1 MRTRNARNTTRHKPD
16 QNTLESPRLE
26 SMQESETN
34 PMNDL
39 QLFAPTR
46 GLGAYR
52 EECAI
57 DRNTVI
63 ISSSAK
69 PTSASAA
76 LNALP
81 KSGSKRR
88 RVYEYLKQTGG
99 ATDEE
104 IERAL
109 GISGNTVR
117 PTRGS
122 LVKDKFVYATD
133 LERPTLAGNMAIVWK
148 AR

>member
-1 MRTRNARNTTRHKPD
+1 MWTRNARHTTRHKPD
-16 QNTLESPRLE
+16 QDPLESPRPQ
-26 SMQESETN
+26 SMQESEAN
-34 PMNDL
+34 QMNDL
-39 QLFAPTR
+39 QLFAPSR

-52 EECAI
+52 EDIAI
-57 DRNTVI
+57 DCNTVI
-63 ISSSAK
+63 ISPSAK
-69 PTSASAA
+69 PTSVIAA

>member
-1 MRTRNARNTTRHKPD
+1 MR
-16 QNTLESPRLE
+16 
-26 SMQESETN
+26 ESEAD
-34 PMNDL
+34 PMSDL

-63 ISSSAK
+63 ISPSAK
-69 PTSASAA
+69 PTSALAA
-76 LNALP
+76 LRALP

-88 RVYEYLKQTGG
+88 RVYEYLMQTGG

-122 LVKDKFVYATD
+122 LVKDKFVYATE
-133 LERPTLAGNMAIVWK
+133 LERPTISGNMAIVWK
-148 AR
+148 AL

>member
-1 MRTRNARNTTRHKPD
+1 
-16 QNTLESPRLE
+16 
-26 SMQESETN
+26 MQEVCSMT
-34 PMNDL
+34 DL
-39 QLFAPTR
+39 QMFAPSR

-52 EECAI
+52 EDIAI

-63 ISSSAK
+63 ISPSAR

-88 RVYEYLKQTGG
+88 RIYEYLKHSGG

-122 LVKDKFVYATD
+122 LVKDKFVIATE
-133 LERPTLAGNMAIVWK
+133 LERPTIAGNMAIVWK
-148 AR
+148 VR

>member
-1 MRTRNARNTTRHKPD
+1 
-16 QNTLESPRLE
+16 
-26 SMQESETN
+26 
-34 PMNDL
+34 
-39 QLFAPTR
+39 
-46 GLGAYR
+46 
-52 EECAI
+52 
-57 DRNTVI
+57 
-63 ISSSAK
+63 
-69 PTSASAA
+69 
-76 LNALP
+76 
-81 KSGSKRR
+81 
-88 RVYEYLKQTGG
+88 LKQTGG

>member
-1 MRTRNARNTTRHKPD
+1 MR
-16 QNTLESPRLE
+16 
-26 SMQESETN
+26 ESEAD

-39 QLFAPTR
+39 QLFAPSR

-52 EECAI
+52 EDIAI

-63 ISSSAK
+63 ISPSAK

-122 LVKDKFVYATD
+122 LVKDKFVIATD

-148 AR
+148 AL

>member
-1 MRTRNARNTTRHKPD
+1 MWQRNDRHTARHQPD
-16 QNTLESPRLE
+16 QDPLESPRPQSLR
-26 SMQESETN
+26 ESEAN
-34 PMNDL
+34 QMNDL
-39 QLFAPTR
+39 QLFAPSR

-52 EECAI
+52 EDIAI

-63 ISSSAK
+63 ISPSAK
-69 PTSASAA
+69 PTSALAA

-122 LVKDKFVYATD
+122 LVKDKFVVATE

-148 AR
+148 AL

>member
-1 MRTRNARNTTRHKPD
+1 MRQRNDRNTARHQSN
-16 QNTLESPRLE
+16 QNSMVTSRHESLH
-26 SMQESETN
+26 ESETN
-34 PMNDL
+34 QMNDL
-39 QLFAPTR
+39 QLFAPSH
-46 GLGAYR
+46 GLGTYR
-52 EECAI
+52 ENIAI

-63 ISSSAK
+63 ISPSAK
-69 PTSASAA
+69 PTSALAA

-88 RVYEYLKQTGG
+88 QVYEYLKQSGG

-104 IERAL
+104 IEHAL

-148 AR
+148 AH

>member
-1 MRTRNARNTTRHKPD
+1 
-16 QNTLESPRLE
+16 
-26 SMQESETN
+26 MQESETN
-34 PMNDL
+34 QMTDL
-39 QLFAPTR
+39 QMFTPTR

-52 EECAI
+52 EDIAI

-63 ISSSAK
+63 ISPSAR
-69 PTSASAA
+69 PTSALAA

-88 RVYEYLKQTGG
+88 RVYEYLRQCGG

-122 LVKDKFVYATD
+122 LVKDKFVIATD
-133 LERPTLAGNMAIVWK
+133 LERPTISGNMAIVWK
-148 AR
+148 VR

>member
-1 MRTRNARNTTRHKPD
+1 
-16 QNTLESPRLE
+16 LVSPRLE
-26 SMQESETN
+26 SLQESETN
-34 PMNDL
+34 TMSDL

-69 PTSASAA
+69 PTSVIAA
-76 LNALP
+76 LQALP

-88 RVYEYLKQTGG
+88 RVYDYLKQTGG

-122 LVKDKFVYATD
+122 LVKDKFVYATE
-133 LERPTLAGNMAIVWK
+133 LERPTISGNMAIVWK

>member
-1 MRTRNARNTTRHKPD
+1 
-16 QNTLESPRLE
+16 
-26 SMQESETN
+26 MQESETHQ
-34 PMNDL
+34 MTDL
-39 QLFAPTR
+39 QMFTPTR

-52 EECAI
+52 EDIAI

-63 ISSSAK
+63 ISPSAK

-109 GISGNTVR
+109 RISGNTVR

-122 LVKDKFVYATD
+122 LVKDKFVIATD
-133 LERPTLAGNMAIVWK
+133 LERPTISGNMAIVWK
-148 AR
+148 VR

>member
-1 MRTRNARNTTRHKPD
+1 
-16 QNTLESPRLE
+16 
-26 SMQESETN
+26 MQESKAN
-34 PMNDL
+34 QMNDL
-39 QLFAPTR
+39 QLFAPSR
-46 GLGAYR
+46 GLGQYR
-52 EECAI
+52 EDIAI

-63 ISSSAK
+63 ISPSAK

-76 LNALP
+76 LRALP

-88 RVYEYLKQTGG
+88 RVYEYLKRTGG

-122 LVKDKFVYATD
+122 LVKDKFVYATE
-133 LERPTLAGNMAIVWK
+133 LERPTISGNMAIVWK

>member
-1 MRTRNARNTTRHKPD
+1 
-16 QNTLESPRLE
+16 
-26 SMQESETN
+26 MQESEAN
-34 PMNDL
+34 QMNDL

-46 GLGAYR
+46 GLGQYR
-52 EECAI
+52 EDIAI

-63 ISSSAK
+63 ISPSAK
-69 PTSASAA
+69 PTSANAA

>member
-1 MRTRNARNTTRHKPD
+1 
-16 QNTLESPRLE
+16 
-26 SMQESETN
+26 MQESETDQ
-34 PMNDL
+34 MNDL

-63 ISSSAK
+63 ISPSAK
-69 PTSASAA
+69 PTSVSAA

>member
-1 MRTRNARNTTRHKPD
+1 MRTRNARNTARHQPD
-16 QNTLESPRLE
+16 QDPLESPRLE
-26 SMQESETN
+26 SMQESEADQ
-34 PMNDL
+34 MNDL

-63 ISSSAK
+63 ISPSAK
-69 PTSASAA
+69 PTSALAA

-133 LERPTLAGNMAIVWK
+133 LERPTISGNMAIVWK

>member
-1 MRTRNARNTTRHKPD
+1 
-16 QNTLESPRLE
+16 
-26 SMQESETN
+26 MQESETHQ
-34 PMNDL
+34 MTDL
-39 QLFAPTR
+39 QMFTPTR

-52 EECAI
+52 EDIAI

-63 ISSSAK
+63 ISPSAK
-69 PTSASAA
+69 PTSALAA

-88 RVYEYLKQTGG
+88 RIYEYLRQCGG

-122 LVKDKFVYATD
+122 LVKDKFVIATD
-133 LERPTLAGNMAIVWK
+133 LERPTISGNMAIVWK
-148 AR
+148 VR

>member
-1 MRTRNARNTTRHKPD
+1 
-16 QNTLESPRLE
+16 
-26 SMQESETN
+26 MQESEADQ
-34 PMNDL
+34 MNDL

-46 GLGAYR
+46 GLGQYR
-52 EECAI
+52 ENIAI

-63 ISSSAK
+63 ISPSAK
-69 PTSASAA
+69 PTSALAG

-88 RVYEYLKQTGG
+88 RVYEYLKQIGG

-122 LVKDKFVYATD
+122 LVKDKFVYATE

>member
-1 MRTRNARNTTRHKPD
+1 MWQRNDRHTARHQPD
-16 QNTLESPRLE
+16 QDPLESPRPQSLR
-26 SMQESETN
+26 ESEAN
-34 PMNDL
+34 QMNDL
-39 QLFAPTR
+39 QLFAPSR

-52 EECAI
+52 ENIAI

-63 ISSSAK
+63 ISPSAK

-122 LVKDKFVYATD
+122 LVKDKFVIATD
-133 LERPTLAGNMAIVWK
+133 LERLTLAGNMAIVWK
-148 AR
+148 AL

>member
-1 MRTRNARNTTRHKPD
+1 
-16 QNTLESPRLE
+16 LVSPRLE
-26 SMQESETN
+26 SLQESKAD
-34 PMNDL
+34 PMSDL

-69 PTSASAA
+69 PTSVIAA
-76 LNALP
+76 LQALP

-122 LVKDKFVYATD
+122 LVKDKFVYATE
-133 LERPTLAGNMAIVWK
+133 LERPTISGNMAIVWK

>member
-1 MRTRNARNTTRHKPD
+1 MWQRNDRHTSRHKPD
-16 QNTLESPRLE
+16 QNSLESPRPQSLR
-26 SMQESETN
+26 ESEAN
-34 PMNDL
+34 QMNDL
-39 QLFAPTR
+39 QLFAPSR

-52 EECAI
+52 EDIAI

-63 ISSSAK
+63 ISPSAK

-122 LVKDKFVYATD
+122 LVKDKFVIATD

-148 AR
+148 AL

>member
-1 MRTRNARNTTRHKPD
+1 MT
-16 QNTLESPRLE
+16 
-26 SMQESETN
+26 
-34 PMNDL
+34 DL
-39 QLFAPTR
+39 QMFTPTR

-52 EECAI
+52 EDIAI

-63 ISSSAK
+63 ISPSAK
-69 PTSASAA
+69 PTSVLAA

-88 RVYEYLKQTGG
+88 RIYEYLKQCGG

-122 LVKDKFVYATD
+122 LVKDKFVYATVIQ
-133 LERPTLAGNMAIVWK
+133 RQTISGNWAIVWK
-148 AR
+148 VR

>member
-1 MRTRNARNTTRHKPD
+1 MWQRNDRHTARHQPD
-16 QNTLESPRLE
+16 QDPLESPRPQSLR
-26 SMQESETN
+26 ESEAN
-34 PMNDL
+34 QMNDL
-39 QLFAPTR
+39 QLFAPSR

-52 EECAI
+52 EDIAI

-63 ISSSAK
+63 ISPSAK
-69 PTSASAA
+69 PTSALAA

-122 LVKDKFVYATD
+122 LVKDKFVIATD

-148 AR
+148 AL

>member
-1 MRTRNARNTTRHKPD
+1 M
-16 QNTLESPRLE
+16 S
-26 SMQESETN
+26 
-34 PMNDL
+34 DL
-39 QLFAPTR
+39 QLFTPTR

-63 ISSSAK
+63 ISPSAK
-69 PTSASAA
+69 PTSALAA

-81 KSGSKRR
+81 RSGSKRR
-88 RVYEYLKQTGG
+88 RVYEYLQQCGG

-104 IERAL
+104 IEHAL

-117 PTRGS
+117 PIRVW
-122 LVKDKFVYATD
+122 LVKDKFAYATD
-133 LERPTLAGNMAIVWK
+133 LERPTIAGNMAIVWK

>member
-1 MRTRNARNTTRHKPD
+1 MWIRDARHATRHQPD
-16 QNTLESPRLE
+16 QNSLESPRFE
-26 SMQESETN
+26 SLQESEAN
-34 PMNDL
+34 QMNDL
-39 QLFAPTR
+39 QLFAPSR

-52 EECAI
+52 EDIAI

-63 ISSSAK
+63 ISPSAK

>member
-1 MRTRNARNTTRHKPD
+1 MWTRDDRHAARHKPNED
-16 QNTLESPRLE
+16 PLVTSRTQ
-26 SMQESETN
+26 SMQESEAN
-34 PMNDL
+34 QMNDL
-39 QLFAPTR
+39 QLFAPSR

-52 EECAI
+52 EEIAI

-63 ISSSAK
+63 ISPSAK

-122 LVKDKFVYATD
+122 LVKDKFVIATD

-148 AR
+148 AL

>member
-1 MRTRNARNTTRHKPD
+1 LDAPGLQSLRKSKA
-16 QNTLESPRLE
+16 
-26 SMQESETN
+26 N
-34 PMNDL
+34 PMSDL

-63 ISSSAK
+63 ISPSAK
-69 PTSASAA
+69 PTSALAA
-76 LNALP
+76 LRALP

>member
-1 MRTRNARNTTRHKPD
+1 MWQRNDRHTARHQPD
-16 QNTLESPRLE
+16 QDPLESPRPQSLR
-26 SMQESETN
+26 ESEAN
-34 PMNDL
+34 QMNDL
-39 QLFAPTR
+39 QLFAPSR

-52 EECAI
+52 EDIAI

-63 ISSSAK
+63 ISPSTK
-69 PTSASAA
+69 PTSALAA

-122 LVKDKFVYATD
+122 LVKDKFVVATE

-148 AR
+148 AL

>member
-1 MRTRNARNTTRHKPD
+1 M
-16 QNTLESPRLE
+16 S
-26 SMQESETN
+26 
-34 PMNDL
+34 DL

-52 EECAI
+52 EELAI
-57 DRNTVI
+57 DRNIVI
-63 ISSSAK
+63 ISPSAK
-69 PTSASAA
+69 PTSALAA
-76 LNALP
+76 LRALP

-88 RVYEYLKQTGG
+88 RVYEYLKQSGG

-122 LVKDKFVYATD
+122 LVKDKFVYATK
-133 LERPTLAGNMAIVWK
+133 LERPTISGNMAIVWK